1 MRVEVTV
8 MVEIP
13 PLYFPF
19 EVNWFFLVHDDVYVK
34 VRDAN
39 GNSGNNKFAWLRTL
53 LSWDTILQG
62 SPQ

>member
-34 VRDAN
+34 VRDLDLDLIKC
-39 GNSGNNKFAWLRTL
+39 NKTVPKILRL
-53 LSWDTILQG
+53 
-62 SPQ
+62 